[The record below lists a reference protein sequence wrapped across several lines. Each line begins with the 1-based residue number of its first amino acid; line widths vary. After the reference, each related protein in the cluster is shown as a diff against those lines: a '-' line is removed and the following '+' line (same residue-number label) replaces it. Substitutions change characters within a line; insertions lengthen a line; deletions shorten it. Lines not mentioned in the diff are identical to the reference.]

1 MKDVALMH
9 QEIIKKLSLYEN
21 GVVVET
27 MQNMGLKYSVNFG
40 LSMSQ
45 IDLVANSIKKDNDLA
60 FFLWRQ
66 KERESKLLAIR
77 ILHDHNLNSNQIA
90 NFIDGITNI
99 ELAEQAVI
107 QLLIKLNSKY
117 EMALELIKK
126 ERFIQL
132 AGFLLISRLAMID
145 KDTDDLIFENLLQ
158 QLAYNLPEGNAV
170 YIKRGLAKAFLKIGL
185 RSKELK
191 NKVEETI
198 KKIIDYDS
206 NLGDY
211 LNQEVNYFLI

>member
-27 MQNMGLKYSVNFG
+27 MQNMGLKYSVNYG

-99 ELAEQAVI
+99 ELAEQTVI

-158 QLAYNLPEGNAV
+158 QLAYNLPEENAV
-170 YIKRGLAKAFLKIGL
+170 YIKRGLAQAFLKIGL

-191 NKVEETI
+191 NKVEKAIEEITVN
-198 KKIIDYDS
+198 YS

-211 LNQEVNYFLI
+211 LKQEVSYYLN

>member
-27 MQNMGLKYSVNFG
+27 MQNMGLKYSVNYG

-99 ELAEQAVI
+99 ELAEQTVI

-126 ERFIQL
+126 
-132 AGFLLISRLAMID
+132 
-145 KDTDDLIFENLLQ
+145 
-158 QLAYNLPEGNAV
+158 
-170 YIKRGLAKAFLKIGL
+170 
-185 RSKELK
+185 
-191 NKVEETI
+191 
-198 KKIIDYDS
+198 
-206 NLGDY
+206 
-211 LNQEVNYFLI
+211 